1 MNQSRVSKYLNDTIG
16 ISETKLVRNNQPRYT
31 YMQMLTGCFSTSLS
45 NRLSLNSLSKNTHI
59 AKNMNGSVGKLI
71 LIGVFGRSSDNSMER
86 GVQNIMIINNLSSA
100 KNARNPKAS
109 AKGTSVTRYDSFQ
122 SPTILAIMKRIAV
135 M

>member
-1 MNQSRVSKYLNDTIG
+1 
-16 ISETKLVRNNQPRYT
+16 
-31 YMQMLTGCFSTSLS
+31 MLTGCFSTSLS

-71 LIGVFGRSSDNSMER
+71 LIGVLGRSSDNSMES